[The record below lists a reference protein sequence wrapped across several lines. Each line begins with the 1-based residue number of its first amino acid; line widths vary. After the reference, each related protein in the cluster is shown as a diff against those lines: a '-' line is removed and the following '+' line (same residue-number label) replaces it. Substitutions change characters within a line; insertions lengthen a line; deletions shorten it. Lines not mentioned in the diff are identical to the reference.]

1 MIRTSLT
8 IPTATIRHGLRR
20 LWHWPLLVALVIGAH
35 VALLAHQFEHHSHFD
50 VATES
55 DDCALCSFASAMAAA
70 PDAIS
75 ITPPTRSILA
85 NTVPA
90 LVEHISALC
99 SCAAFRAR
107 APPQHLS
114 A

>member
-75 ITPPTRSILA
+75 ITPP
-85 NTVPA
+85 A